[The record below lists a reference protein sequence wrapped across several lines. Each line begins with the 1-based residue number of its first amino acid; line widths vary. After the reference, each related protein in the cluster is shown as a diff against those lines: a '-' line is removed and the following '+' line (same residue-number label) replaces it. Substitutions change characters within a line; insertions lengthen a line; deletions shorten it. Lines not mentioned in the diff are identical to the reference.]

1 MQTGV
6 DLIVWAVLFLLLF
19 GGSLIK
25 AFIKWRASQREEA
38 QKPVD
43 EREPHS
49 FLEELKRS
57 LKDVMVEEE
66 GPVIVSEEEREEPP
80 RRRIRRFEV
89 SEEPQPVAPEPE
101 AFPEAK
107 RGVRR
112 VSLGRI
118 SRQEDLHKKV
128 PLSEVLPKDD
138 LQRAVVMSEV
148 LGPPRSKRRSHRL
161 F

>member
-25 AFIKWRASQREEA
+25 AFLKWRVSQREETR
-38 QKPVD
+38 KPVA

-49 FLEELKRS
+49 FLEELKKA

-66 GPVIVSEEEREEPP
+66 GPVIVSEEEREEP
-80 RRRIRRFEV
+80 RRLRMRRVEV

-101 AFPEAK
+101 AE
-107 RGVRR
+107 RGVGR
-112 VSLGRI
+112 VSLGEI

-128 PLSEVLPKDD
+128 PLSEVLPRNN